1 MALRPRKFININSCP
16 DQPQQQQQQHPFSLL
31 NLIQSQSS
39 TQTRPVKGFTVK
51 SGEKEVS
58 ERVDGPVPAYPGPGE
73 APGPGLGED
82 VYQYQS
88 QPADL
93 SLHSEQFGDSS
104 ANLYY
109 RQFDTGYFPAEP
121 YSGDYQDFYSRSLY
135 NYDERLYD
143 GYQELA
149 PYPPPPPP
157 PPPQPILPPP
167 LHPSPAVLLHIK
179 YVMESVCESM
189 AFTDVTIVVNNS
201 TGTDTLRAHRSILAA
216 HSTFLSFL
224 LSHSDSQPVIAFP
237 NYSSL
242 YVRMLLQFF
251 YTGEVTTMTQRDI
264 EPLREIC
271 FSLGISSLMTRL
283 DEVKLS
289 ISFQN
294 IPSYDT
300 NIPPDKPSPDII
312 KESDNDFHKP
322 PVVEEEMEES
332 TPSCKF
338 QQKPREK
345 QKLPSKDPSEG
356 PETRRYTVVS
366 KMPKDTKLQISIQ
379 CSKCSLKFFK
389 KENLDEHLLIHEGIK
404 PKLCKICGKKFN
416 TNYHLNTHMRTH
428 TGQKPF
434 SCAYDG
440 CGKEF
445 SDSSSLRRHQL
456 THAGEKKYECKVCC
470 KKFTDRSTC
479 KRHEKSHDNES
490 KFSCSICCKKF
501 TRKSHLEKHRASV
514 HHIDKEDLPAV
525 PAKEPNLQPF
535 KCGECQA
542 VFNKKS
548 KLQQHER
555 VHTGEKP
562 FRCDVGKCDKKFA
575 RKTNLQLH
583 LRTHTG
589 EKPHA
594 CARCGRCFSDVS
606 AFRRHCRTHSGER
619 PHTCQVCHHKF
630 TQASTLYNHRKTCRR
645 KSLNAEESSL
655 AAADS

>member
-1 MALRPRKFININSCP
+1 MALRPRKFVNINSCP
-16 DQPQQQQQQHPFSLL
+16 DQPPPAPQPQPQHPFSLL

-39 TQTRPVKGFTVK
+39 APTRAVKGFTVK
-51 SGEKEVS
+51 SSEKEVS
-58 ERVDGPVPAYPGPGE
+58 ERVAAPASAY
-73 APGPGLGED
+73 PGLGED

-93 SLHSEQFGDSS
+93 SLHSEQFGDAAS
-104 ANLYY
+104 ALYY
-109 RQFDTGYFPAEP
+109 RQYDGYYPAEQ
-121 YSGDYQDFYSRSLY
+121 YSGDYQDYYSRSLY

-143 GYQELA
+143 GYQDLGP
-149 PYPPPPPP
+149 PYPPPPQ
-157 PPPQPILPPP
+157 QPILPPP

-179 YVMESVCESM
+179 YVMESVCDSM

-216 HSTFLSFL
+216 HSSFLSFL
-224 LSHSDSQPVIAFP
+224 LSHSDSQPVIFFP

-294 IPSYDT
+294 IPSYDN
-300 NIPPDKPSPDII
+300 NIPSVDKTSHNNII
-312 KESDNDFHKP
+312 KESDTDFHKAPP
-322 PVVEEEMEES
+322 PVVEEEMEVS

-366 KMPKDTKLQISIQ
+366 KMPKDTKLQVSIQ

-404 PKLCKICGKKFN
+404 PKHCKICQKKFT

-428 TGQKPF
+428 SGQKPF

-456 THAGEKKYECKVCC
+456 IHVGDKNYECKVCL

-479 KRHEKSHDNES
+479 KRHEKSHDSGS
-490 KFSCSICCKKF
+490 KISCSICGKTF
-501 TRKSHLEKHRASV
+501 TRNSHLEKHRASV
-514 HHIDKEDLPAV
+514 HHKDKEDLPTV
-525 PAKEPNLQPF
+525 PDKQPTVQPF
-535 KCGECQA
+535 KCAECQA

-548 KLQQHER
+548 KLQQHMR

-562 FRCDVGKCDKKFA
+562 FQCDVGKCDKKFA

-655 AAADS
+655 VAADS

>member
-1 MALRPRKFININSCP
+1 
-16 DQPQQQQQQHPFSLL
+16 
-31 NLIQSQSS
+31 
-39 TQTRPVKGFTVK
+39 
-51 SGEKEVS
+51 
-58 ERVDGPVPAYPGPGE
+58 
-73 APGPGLGED
+73 
-82 VYQYQS
+82 
-88 QPADL
+88 
-93 SLHSEQFGDSS
+93 
-104 ANLYY
+104 
-109 RQFDTGYFPAEP
+109 
-121 YSGDYQDFYSRSLY
+121 
-135 NYDERLYD
+135 
-143 GYQELA
+143 
-149 PYPPPPPP
+149 
-157 PPPQPILPPP
+157 
-167 LHPSPAVLLHIK
+167 
-179 YVMESVCESM
+179 
-189 AFTDVTIVVNNS
+189 
-201 TGTDTLRAHRSILAA
+201 
-216 HSTFLSFL
+216 
-224 LSHSDSQPVIAFP
+224 
-237 NYSSL
+237 
-242 YVRMLLQFF
+242 
-251 YTGEVTTMTQRDI
+251 MTQRDI

-294 IPSYDT
+294 IPSYDN
-300 NIPPDKPSPDII
+300 NIPSVDKTPHSNAI
-312 KESDNDFHKP
+312 KESDTDFAKA

-345 QKLPSKDPSEG
+345 QKLPSKDPGEG

-366 KMPKDTKLQISIQ
+366 KMPKDTKLQVSIQ
-379 CSKCSLKFFK
+379 CSQCSLKFFK
-389 KENLDEHLLIHEGIK
+389 EENLDEHLLIHEGIK
-404 PKLCKICGKKFN
+404 PKQCKICQKKFN

-428 TGQKPF
+428 TGQKPY

-445 SDSSSLRRHQL
+445 SDSSSPRRHQL
-456 THAGEKKYECKVCC
+456 IHVGDKNYECKVCC

-479 KRHEKSHDNES
+479 KRHEKSHDNT
-490 KFSCSICCKKF
+490 KISCSICGKKF

-514 HHIDKEDLPAV
+514 HHKDKEDLPAV
-525 PAKEPNLQPF
+525 PDKQPSLQPF
-535 KCGECQA
+535 KCAECHA

-548 KLQQHER
+548 KLQQHLR

-562 FRCDVGKCDKKFA
+562 FQCDVGKCDKKFA

-619 PHTCQVCHHKF
+619 PHTCPVCQHKF

-645 KSLNAEESSL
+645 KSLNTEESSL
-655 AAADS
+655 VTADS